1 MIPRFGAGQS
11 SAVDTCPPGVCRAL
25 DRCGVAS
32 ATCHLLVKQKRKEG
46 LLKMSQLSRL
56 CGVSPATI
64 KHYIREGLLT
74 QAVRTH
80 PNMAY
85 YDPELVPRIKAIKE
99 LQRTRFLP
107 LRVIKE
113 MLDHP
118 ELQASDETTADVIGR
133 VLSVSAQPGSRTR
146 AEILA
151 AGYPASELD
160 FLKARG
166 LCAPEGEGPAE
177 RYSGDDLALVQTL
190 ADARRAGIDP
200 EMLPLETLDI
210 YAAGIKEIVR
220 RELEMFRAGVLPR
233 AGERLPA
240 LAEAA
245 ATLSERLV
253 LLLRRKLLLPTLSE
267 LMGSPAPAH
276 PAPRAPAR
284 PASTRKAS
292 RR

>member
-1 MIPRFGAGQS
+1 
-11 SAVDTCPPGVCRAL
+11 
-25 DRCGVAS
+25 
-32 ATCHLLVKQKRKEG
+32 
-46 LLKMSQLSRL
+46 MSQLSRQT
-56 CGVSPATI
+56 GVSPATI
-64 KHYIREGLLT
+64 KHYIREGLLS

-85 YDPELVPRIKAIKE
+85 YEPALVARIKAIKD

-113 MLDHP
+113 MLDNP
-118 ELQASDETTADVIGR
+118 DLQSGDVLTADVIGR
-133 VLSVSAQPGSRTR
+133 VLSGSAGSGSRTR

-151 AGYPASELD
+151 SGYPAEELD

-166 LCAPEGEGPAE
+166 LCTPEGAGAGE

-190 ADARRAGIDP
+190 ADARSAGISA
-200 EMLPLETLDI
+200 EMLPLETLDV

-220 RELEMFRAGVLPR
+220 REFEMFRAGVLPR

-267 LMGSPAPAH
+267 LMGAPLAASLAALGAL
-276 PAPRAPAR
+276 PVQGAAPVVAPTARRARAPSAPRPAR
-284 PASTRKAS
+284 PRPPRAR
-292 RR
+292 

>member
-1 MIPRFGAGQS
+1 MKP
-11 SAVDTCPPGVCRAL
+11 
-25 DRCGVAS
+25 
-32 ATCHLLVKQKRKEG
+32 KRKEG
-46 LLKMSQLSRL
+46 LLKMSQLSRQ

-85 YDPELVPRIKAIKE
+85 YDPALVPRIQAIKQ

-113 MLDHP
+113 MLDDP
-118 ELQASDETTADVIGR
+118 ELQAGIEATADVIGR
-133 VLSVSAQPGSRTR
+133 VLSGSAQPGSRTR

-160 FLKARG
+160 FLKARS
-166 LCAPEGEGPAE
+166 LVTPEGTGPDE
-177 RYSGDDLALVQTL
+177 RYGGDDLALVQTL
-190 ADARRAGIDP
+190 ADARRAGISA
-200 EMLPLETLDI
+200 EMLPLETLDV
-210 YAAGIKEIVR
+210 YTAAIKEIVR

-233 AGERLPA
+233 AGDRLPA

-253 LLLRRKLLLPTLSE
+253 LLLRRKLLLPTMSE
-267 LMGSPAPAH
+267 LMGSPA
-276 PAPRAPAR
+276 RRGPAR
-284 PASTRKAS
+284 